1 MNTNIFKQ
9 TLASVRQQPVL
20 SIVAVTGTALAI
32 FLIMVVV
39 MMQQVMVAPFSP
51 ESNRDRLL
59 HAQYGS
65 IKALNESDG
74 WSSNGPISEK
84 SAKALYKSLD
94 TPEAVTIHQAFL
106 ETSSAVI
113 PGGTPVEVD
122 LSKTDDDFWK
132 VFDFRF
138 IHGKPYDKAA
148 FDAGLKQ
155 AVITRSVARAVFGTE
170 DVVGREFKLDYTAYS
185 VAGVVE
191 DVSTL
196 ASAAYA
202 QVWIPYTSSPVETWN
217 SGLMGSMRATLLAKS
232 RDDFDAI
239 KKEVEHNY
247 AKYNEEIV
255 PTGWKFV
262 PFGRPYD
269 QETASICFDASSEP
283 DVTISR
289 RKRFVV
295 YLILLIVPAINLSSM
310 TDSRMRQRV
319 SEIGVR
325 RAFGCL
331 RSEIALQIISESL
344 IITLFAGALGWLMSV
359 VFAYLC
365 GSMLF
370 TQPFSAT
377 LNPPSVDVSM
387 LIQGSTFLWA
397 LLFCFILN
405 LLSSGIP
412 AWRAS
417 RTNVVDAINNHSK

>member
-1 MNTNIFKQ
+1 MQTNLLKQ
-9 TLASVRQQPVL
+9 TIATIRQQPVL
-20 SIVAVTGTALAI
+20 SIVTVTGTALAI

-39 MMQQVMVAPFSP
+39 MMQQVKVAPFSP
-51 ESNRDRLL
+51 ESNRDRFL
-59 HAQYGS
+59 HANYGS
-65 IKALNESDG
+65 IVSINEGDG

-84 SAKALYKSLD
+84 SAKALYQSLEN
-94 TPEAVTIHQAFL
+94 PEAITIYQAFL
-106 ETSSAVI
+106 ETAVAVL
-113 PGGTPVEVD
+113 PGSNPVEAD
-122 LSKTDDDFWK
+122 LVRTDDTFWR

-138 IHGKPYDKAA
+138 LHGKPYDKAA

-155 AVITRSVARAVFGTE
+155 AVMTRSVARAVFGTD
-170 DVVGREFKLDYTAYS
+170 DVVGREFNLDYTPYT

-196 ASAAYA
+196 ATAAYA
-202 QVWIPYTSSPVETWN
+202 QIWIPYTSSPVDTWN
-217 SGLMGSMRATLLAKS
+217 NDLMGRLRVTILAKS
-232 RDDFDAI
+232 SDDFTAI
-239 KKEVEHNY
+239 KEEVDRNY
-247 AKYNEEIV
+247 AIYNEEIE

-262 PFGRPYD
+262 SRGRPYD
-269 QETASICFDASSEP
+269 QEVSAIAFNASGEP
-283 DVTISR
+283 DIKGDR
-289 RKRFVV
+289 RQRFIV

-325 RAFGCL
+325 RAFGC
-331 RSEIALQIISESL
+331 RRGEIALQVISENL
-344 IITLFAGALGWLMSV
+344 LITLFAGALGWLMSV

-370 TQPFSAT
+370 TQLFSET

-412 AWRAS
+412 SWRAS
-417 RTNVVDAINNHSK
+417 RTEIVTAINGNKH

>member
-269 QETASICFDASSEP
+269 QETASLCFDASSEP

-412 AWRAS
+412 SWRAS
-417 RTNVVDAINNHSK
+417 RTKIVTALNGNKH

>member
-359 VFAYLC
+359 GFAYLC

-412 AWRAS
+412 SWRAS
-417 RTNVVDAINNHSK
+417 RTKIVTALNGNKH

>member
-113 PGGTPVEVD
+113 PGGTPVVVD

-412 AWRAS
+412 SWRAS
-417 RTNVVDAINNHSK
+417 RTKIVTALNGNKH

>member
-247 AKYNEEIV
+247 AKYNEVIV

-412 AWRAS
+412 SWRAS
-417 RTNVVDAINNHSK
+417 RTKIVTALNGNKH

>member
-1 MNTNIFKQ
+1 MQSNIFKL
-9 TLASVRQQPVL
+9 TLASIRQQPVL
-20 SIVAVTGTALAI
+20 SIVTVTGTALAI

-39 MMQQVMVAPFSP
+39 MMQQVKVAPFSP
-51 ESNRDRLL
+51 ESNRDRILQ
-59 HAQYGS
+59 AQYGS
-65 IKALNESDG
+65 IQSINESDG

-84 SAKALYKSLD
+84 SAKALYGSLA

-106 ETSSAVI
+106 ETSAAVI
-113 PGGTPVEVD
+113 PGGKPVEVD
-122 LSKTDDDFWK
+122 LTKTDDVFWK

-138 IHGKPYDKAA
+138 LDGKPYDKAA

-170 DVVGREFKLDYTAYS
+170 DVTGRELKLDYNDYT
-185 VAGVVE
+185 VVGVVE

-196 ASAAYA
+196 ATAAYA
-202 QVWIPYTSSPVETWN
+202 QVWIPYTSSTVETWN
-217 SGLMGSMRATLLAKS
+217 SGLMGGLRVTILAKS
-232 RDDFDAI
+232 RDDFDTI
-239 KKEVEHNY
+239 MKEVERSY
-247 AKYNEEIV
+247 AKYNEEIA
-255 PTGWKFV
+255 PTGWKFISR
-262 PFGRPYD
+262 GRPYD
-269 QETASICFDASSEP
+269 QETSAISFNAGGDP
-283 DVTISR
+283 DLKGAR
-289 RKRFVV
+289 RQRFIV
-295 YLILLIVPAINLSSM
+295 YLILLIVPAISLSSM

-325 RAFGCL
+325 RAFGC
-331 RSEIALQIISESL
+331 RRGEIALQVISENL
-344 IITLFAGALGWLMSV
+344 LITLFAGALGWLMSV

-370 TQPFSAT
+370 TQLFSDT

-412 AWRAS
+412 SWRAS
-417 RTNVVDAINNHSK
+417 RTEIVTAINGNKH

>member
-359 VFAYLC
+359 VLRTCAAPCSSLSRSARRLILLR
-365 GSMLF
+365 SM
-370 TQPFSAT
+370 
-377 LNPPSVDVSM
+377 
-387 LIQGSTFLWA
+387 
-397 LLFCFILN
+397 C
-405 LLSSGIP
+405 
-412 AWRAS
+412 RC
-417 RTNVVDAINNHSK
+417 

>member
-412 AWRAS
+412 SWRAS
-417 RTNVVDAINNHSK
+417 RTKIVTALNGNKH

>member
-310 TDSRMRQRV
+310 TDSRMR
-319 SEIGVR
+319 
-325 RAFGCL
+325 
-331 RSEIALQIISESL
+331 
-344 IITLFAGALGWLMSV
+344 
-359 VFAYLC
+359 
-365 GSMLF
+365 
-370 TQPFSAT
+370 
-377 LNPPSVDVSM
+377 
-387 LIQGSTFLWA
+387 
-397 LLFCFILN
+397 
-405 LLSSGIP
+405 
-412 AWRAS
+412 
-417 RTNVVDAINNHSK
+417 

>member
-74 WSSNGPISEK
+74 WSFNGPISEK

-412 AWRAS
+412 SWRAS
-417 RTNVVDAINNHSK
+417 RTKIVTALNGNKH